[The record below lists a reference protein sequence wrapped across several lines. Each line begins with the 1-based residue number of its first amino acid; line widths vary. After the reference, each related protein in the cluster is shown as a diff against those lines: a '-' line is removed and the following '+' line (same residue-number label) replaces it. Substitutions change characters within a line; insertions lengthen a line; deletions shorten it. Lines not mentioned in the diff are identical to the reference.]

1 MKMTVMSRKAAHE
14 YSFQNIPK
22 TIIISIASI
31 DEEKNTFAKNP
42 NIIDILYLFFDDV
55 EKNEP
60 NHITITDARLIIDFI
75 NKYKNSDVELVVH
88 CGAGVSRSA
97 GVCAAIMKIV
107 NDNDFPIFDNPRFC
121 PNMTCYRTVLETYF
135 GAYDEEAAA
144 INEQHN
150 INVWLKAIDNDE
162 NE

>member
-1 MKMTVMSRKAAHE
+1 MKMMVMSRSDARR
-14 YSFQNIPK
+14 YSFKDIPK

-31 DEEKNTFAKNP
+31 DEDKNKFADND

-60 NHITITDARLIIDFI
+60 NHITVDDANKIIAFV
-75 NKYKNSDVELVVH
+75 NKYKDSDVELIVH

-107 NDNDFPIFDNPRFC
+107 NGNDFSIFDNPRFC
-121 PNMTCYRTVLETYF
+121 PNMTCYRTILETYF

-144 INEQHN
+144 ANEQHN
-150 INVWLKAIDNDE
+150 IDIWTKLFE
-162 NE
+162 EE

>member
-1 MKMTVMSRKAAHE
+1 MKMMVMSRSDARR
-14 YSFQNIPK
+14 YSFKDIPK

-31 DEEKNTFAKNP
+31 DENRNKFADND
-42 NIIDILYLFFDDV
+42 NIVDILYLFFDDV

-60 NHITITDARLIIDFI
+60 NHITVDDANKIIAFI
-75 NKYKNSDVELVVH
+75 NKYKDSDVELIVH

-121 PNMTCYRTVLETYF
+121 PNMTCYRTILETYF

-144 INEQHN
+144 ANEQHN
-150 INVWLKAIDNDE
+150 IDIWTKLFE
-162 NE
+162 EE

>member
-1 MKMTVMSRKAAHE
+1 MKMMVMSRSDARR
-14 YSFQNIPK
+14 YSFKDIPK

-31 DEEKNTFAKNP
+31 DEDKNNFADND
-42 NIIDILYLFFDDV
+42 NIVDILYLFFDDV

-60 NHITITDARLIIDFI
+60 NHITVDDANKIIAFI
-75 NKYKNSDVELVVH
+75 NKYKDSNVELIVH

-107 NDNDFPIFDNPRFC
+107 NGNDFPIFDNPRFC
-121 PNMTCYRTVLETYF
+121 PNMTCYRTILETYF

-144 INEQHN
+144 ANEQHN
-150 INVWLKAIDNDE
+150 IDIWTKLFE
-162 NE
+162 EE